1 MWLLSLGH
9 KKLFSV
15 CSHLLLSLQPCISS
29 GVNFEDEIPHGDW
42 DYVVRKRGPA
52 ITALCSG
59 APNRGE
65 GHLGP
70 ANPPRDWTCLS
81 GSIWHHGEERW
92 AMAPELCP
100 RCQPRKSWTNEWL
113 VFDRAVCYATIET
126 DMCFYSAN
134 FVSKNNP
141 MHDICTHMAARVFLI
156 RNKTEKIKEK
166 ELVYKA

>member
-15 CSHLLLSLQPCISS
+15 SSHLLLSLQPCISS
-29 GVNFEDEIPHGDW
+29 GVNFEDEIPHADW

-52 ITALCSG
+52 ITALFSG

-92 AMAPELCP
+92 AMGPELCP

-113 VFDRAVCYATIET
+113 VFDRAVYHATIET

-156 RNKTEKIKEK
+156 RNKTEKIKQK